1 MRIHIESF
9 SFKNEIF
16 SDLIFGILVL
26 PSMVHNSQT
35 TIDFDRHLYSE
46 KELAI
51 FASMEVTKSRKEN
64 FFGVATILSSVAA
77 IYR

>member
-1 MRIHIESF
+1 
-9 SFKNEIF
+9 
-16 SDLIFGILVL
+16 
-26 PSMVHNSQT
+26 MVHNSQA

-51 FASMEVTKSRKEN
+51 FASIEVTKSRKEK

-77 IYR
+77 IYRY